1 MRRLRL
7 AVAWVGAGAVIVTA
21 FASTLGAHANLA
33 AGFPAS
39 RIRLDPATASI
50 KMPGP
55 TTLTA
60 SLVDWKGGPLRNT
73 PVSFTIISGPNRGQ
87 KLASSNTDKNGQA
100 KVSYGD
106 NHEPGVDVLQAS
118 FTDGLEIHRSNRP
131 FITWLSGPPATAI
144 SSPATISLTP
154 ACFQPSGAAK
164 EASDSLKP
172 PAPLST
178 TKSSAKPKP
187 TPLPPVV
194 LPPPYKIGVSGD
206 NFDPF
211 SSVLV
216 TFDAG
221 PGGSPISI
229 QAQTDGFGHFAAT
242 VTASQRAEGQHLVRA
257 DDFRQREA
265 DASYSV
271 PCFQPSVALNPPI
284 GPPGF
289 VTNVVGTGFPP
300 NSPIVDLNWA
310 RPALTSPLPKVITTD
325 ANGSFSYP
333 VLIFYHDGIGPRV
346 IQAIVANPFGDQAG
360 SAIEAD
366 APFLVTLGRPQPPD
380 FVLRR

>member
-7 AVAWVGAGAVIVTA
+7 AVATVGAGAVIFAA

-39 RIRLDPATASI
+39 RIRLDPATSSVS
-50 KMPGP
+50 MPGP
-55 TTLTA
+55 ATLTA
-60 SLVDWKGGPLRNT
+60 SLVDWKGGPVKNT
-73 PVSFTIISGPNRGQ
+73 PVTFTMISGPNRGQ
-87 KLASSNTDKNGQA
+87 KLPSATTDKSGKA
-100 KVSYGD
+100 TLRYSD
-106 NHEPGVDVLQAS
+106 SHEPGVDVLQAS
-118 FTDGLEIHRSNRP
+118 FTDGLEIHKSNRP
-131 FITWLSGPPATAI
+131 FVTWLSGPPATSI
-144 SSPATISLTP
+144 SSPATIALTP
-154 ACFQPSGAAK
+154 PCFQPSGAAR
-164 EASDSLKP
+164 EASDILKP
-172 PAPLST
+172 AAPRPT
-178 TKSSAKPKP
+178 AKSSARAKP
-187 TPLPPVV
+187 TPVPPVIT
-194 LPPPYKIGVSGD
+194 PPPYKIGVSGD
-206 NFDPF
+206 NFSPF
-211 SSVLV
+211 STVLV

-221 PGGSPISI
+221 PGATPNSI

-242 VTASQRAEGQHLVRA
+242 LTASQRAEGQHLVRA

-265 DASYSV
+265 DTIYTV

-289 VTNVVGTGFPP
+289 VSNVVGTGFPP
-300 NSPIVDLNWA
+300 NSKLVNLNWA
-310 RPALTSPLPKVITTD
+310 SPALSSPLPKVLTTD

-333 VLIFYHDGIGPRV
+333 ILVLYHDGIGPRT
-346 IQAIVANPFGDQAG
+346 IQAIVPNPFGDQAG

>member
-1 MRRLRL
+1 MRRLRP
-7 AVAWVGAGAVIVTA
+7 AVAIVGAGAVILAALATA
-21 FASTLGAHANLA
+21 LGAHANLA

-60 SLVDWKGGPLRNT
+60 TLVDWKGGPLRNT
-73 PVSFTIISGPNRGQ
+73 AVSFSIISGPNRGQ
-87 KLASSNTDKNGQA
+87 KLSSANTDRSGHA
-100 KVSYGD
+100 SVSYGD
-106 NHEPGVDVLQAS
+106 SREPGVDVVQAS

-131 FITWLSGPPATAI
+131 FITWLSGPPATSI
-144 SSPATISLTP
+144 ISPATISVTP

-164 EASDSLKP
+164 EASDSLKQ
-172 PAPLST
+172 PAPLAT
-178 TKSSAKPKP
+178 ARSSSKPRP
-187 TPLPPVV
+187 TPVPPVV
-194 LPPPYKIGVSGD
+194 PPPAYEIGVAGD

-211 SSVLV
+211 SQVLV

-221 PGGSPISI
+221 PGGTPDSI

-242 VTASQRAEGQHLVRA
+242 ITTRQRAEGQHLVRA

-265 DASYSV
+265 DAIYTV

-289 VTNVVGTGFPP
+289 VTDVVGTGFPP

-310 RPALTSPLPKVITTD
+310 RPALSSPLPRDLTTD

-333 VLIFYHDGIGPRV
+333 VLVFYHDGIGPRL
-346 IQAIVANPFGDQAG
+346 IQAIVANPFGPQAG

>member
-7 AVAWVGAGAVIVTA
+7 AVAWVGAGAVILAA

-60 SLVDWKGGPLRNT
+60 SLVDWKGAPLRNT
-73 PVSFTIISGPNRGQ
+73 RVNFAIISGPNRGQ
-87 KLASSNTDKNGQA
+87 KLASSNTDKNGHA
-100 KVSYGD
+100 NTSYSD
-106 NHEPGVDVLQAS
+106 SHEPGVDVLQAS

-131 FITWLSGPPATAI
+131 FITWLSGPPAAAI
-144 SSPATISLTP
+144 NSPATISLTP

-172 PAPLST
+172 PAPLPT
-178 TKSSAKPKP
+178 TKSSARPKP

-194 LPPPYKIGVSGD
+194 LPPPYKIGVTGD

-221 PGGSPISI
+221 PGGSPIST

-265 DASYSV
+265 DAVYSV

-289 VTNVVGTGFPP
+289 VTSVVGTGFPP

-310 RPALTSPLPKVITTD
+310 RPALSSPLPKVITTD

-333 VLIFYHDGIGPRV
+333 VLVFYHDGIGPRV

>member
-7 AVAWVGAGAVIVTA
+7 AAAFVGAVAVVFA
-21 FASTLGAHANLA
+21 AMASTLGAQANLA

-39 RIRLDPATASI
+39 RIRLDPANASV

-60 SLVDWKGGPLRNT
+60 SLVDWKGAPLRNT
-73 PVSFTIISGPNRGQ
+73 LVDFTIISGPNRGQ
-87 KLASSNTDKNGQA
+87 KLSSAKTDKSGHA
-100 KVSYGD
+100 TASYSD
-106 NHEPGVDVLQAS
+106 SHEPGVDVLQAS
-118 FTDGLEIHRSNRP
+118 FSDGLEIHRSNRP
-131 FITWLSGPPATAI
+131 FITWLSGPPARSI

-172 PAPLST
+172 PAPLPT
-178 TKSSAKPKP
+178 AKSSTKPKP
-187 TPLPPVV
+187 TPVPPAVA
-194 LPPPYKIGVSGD
+194 PPPYRIDVSGD

-221 PGGSPISI
+221 PGGTPDSI

-242 VTASQRAEGQHLVRA
+242 VTTKQRPEGQHLVRA

-265 DASYSV
+265 DAIYSV

-289 VTNVVGTGFPP
+289 VTNVVGTGFPA

-310 RPALTSPLPKVITTD
+310 RPALSSPLPKNLSTD
-325 ANGSFSYP
+325 ANGNFTFP
-333 VLIFYHDGIGPRV
+333 VLVFYHDGIGPRL
-346 IQAIVANPFGDQAG
+346 IQAIVPNPFGDQAG